1 MIFNFCFKC
10 KKIICSKRNCQITHE
25 KECGNQSQNFIP
37 CKYLNSLCYE
47 HGEKFL
53 LYCPQCDK
61 NICEKCEGH
70 EEHKIKF
77 MSQMKIDNKEIK
89 LYNYKIEFTKNYL
102 NYIENEIN
110 NFKKEWREEFE
121 RKMSY
126 FEERTKTFLDKNKN
140 QIKLIQNILNTYKL
154 IGNISIENYKNI
166 KKFCKFNEFKFILPG
181 SINKKKEYI
190 ENFSYNQL
198 IHERAKKKKGKK
210 CCKSIESELND
221 KPNQITK
228 ANDEIILLTLNGLNE
243 LYQINKIEN
252 ESKIKKA
259 LNLY

>member
-1 MIFNFCFKC
+1 
-10 KKIICSKRNCQITHE
+10 
-25 KECGNQSQNFIP
+25 
-37 CKYLNSLCYE
+37 
-47 HGEKFL
+47 
-53 LYCPQCDK
+53 
-61 NICEKCEGH
+61 
-70 EEHKIKF
+70 
-77 MSQMKIDNKEIK
+77 
-89 LYNYKIEFTKNYL
+89 
-102 NYIENEIN
+102 
-110 NFKKEWREEFE
+110 
-121 RKMSY
+121 MSY

-259 LNLY
+259 IEFVLNEYLSKNVVYDNDNSWYKIIIKNNFWEIINYLPNI